1 MAEPANKNIEML
13 QELFG
18 SDRLYAP
25 AEGDVFSV
33 DGIEFVCDYASGST
47 AERFFI
53 VKQAEHVRQY
63 RALCARFRKGTI
75 VELGIAE
82 GGGTVLTAL
91 EAAPTRLVAVDLE
104 SQRLAALDE
113 FIEARGLQDVVRP
126 RYGVDQGD
134 RTGLAQVIDEEVD
147 GAPIDLVVDDAS
159 HLLGFTRTSFETL
172 FPKLRPGGIFAIE
185 DWNADHVWRDAIL
198 AELRAAPPEEKAKFL
213 APAANESPPAEPRR
227 PLSDLA
233 VELLLARASSGDA
246 VASVTVNEYW
256 VLVERGPADLDPT
269 TFRVADLFND
279 HFGYLG

>member
-1 MAEPANKNIEML
+1 MADSVNKNIEML
-13 QELFG
+13 QEQFG
-18 SDRLYAP
+18 SNRLYPP

-63 RALCARFRKGTI
+63 RALCARFHKGTI

-91 EAAPTRLVAVDLE
+91 EAEPSRLVAIDVE
-104 SQRLAALDE
+104 TQRLAALDA
-113 FIEARGLQDVVRP
+113 FIEARGLHDVVRP

-134 RTGLAQVIDEEVD
+134 RTGLAQVIDEELG

-159 HLLGFTRTSFETL
+159 HQLALTRTSFETL
-172 FPKLRPGGIFAIE
+172 FPRLRPGGVFAIE
-185 DWNADHVWRDAIL
+185 DWNADQVWRDAIL
-198 AELRAAPPEEKAKFL
+198 DEIRAAPPEEKAKFL
-213 APAANESPPAEPRR
+213 ASANQPQPAEVRR

-233 VELLLARASSGDA
+233 VELLLARASLGDA
-246 VASVTVNEYW
+246 VASVTVSEYW
-256 VLVERGPADLDPT
+256 MTVERGPADLDPT

-279 HFGYLG
+279 HFGYLS